1 VPPRILIASAAEPT
15 ALLPEKFRQWFA
27 ARGWSPREHQLELL
41 AKARDNVS
49 ALLIAPTG
57 AGKTLAGFLPTL
69 VELSAPQT
77 AVRSSPLPP
86 RSGGEGSGVGDGP
99 AGHTVSEFAEPPP
112 TPDPSPPRATRAGGG
127 EKSAAQSS
135 KLNFISTGRGVQR
148 SRGLHTLYISPLKA
162 LAVDIARNLEA
173 PIAEMGLPIKV
184 ETRTGDTP
192 VSRRQRQR
200 RYPPDILL
208 TTPEQLA
215 LLLSSDDAPYLF
227 SQLKRI
233 VLDELHALVTSKRG
247 DLLSLGLARLWQLA
261 PQLRAIGLSATVA
274 EPQSLARFLVPQRH
288 GMAEAADIVV
298 AGGAAAP
305 VVEMLDTRERL
316 PWAGHTARHALG
328 EIYDLIKRNN
338 TTLVFVNTRSQAEM
352 LFQDLWRM
360 NDDGLAIALHHGSLD
375 VAQRRKVEEA
385 MAAGKLRGV
394 VCTSSLD
401 LGVDWGDVDL
411 VINIG
416 APKGASRLMQRIG
429 RANHRLDEASRA
441 VLVPANRFEVLECRV
456 AIDAVR
462 ENAQDT
468 PPLRSGALD
477 VLAQHVLGCAC
488 GVPFLSDELYAEVR
502 TAAPYSSLTR
512 ADFDDVVDFVATG
525 GYALKTYERFARIKQ
540 DKAGRWRVTNPRVR
554 QSYRL
559 NVGTIV
565 EEAMLKVKLVR
576 SRGGASGSTGVLG
589 RGGRMLGEIEEYF
602 IEGLVIGDTFVFG
615 GEVVRYEALVEDQ
628 VYVSRAND
636 KDAKVPSYMGG
647 KFPLSTYLAERVRK
661 LLDDKRAWNA
671 LPDQVRDW
679 LSLQRD
685 ISRVPGVRELLVET
699 FPRGNKHYLV
709 CYPFEGRLAHQTLG
723 MLLTRRMERARVRPL
738 GFVANEYALA
748 VWGLGD
754 MSFMIRQ
761 GRFDLDALFDP
772 DMLGDDLEA
781 WLAESAL
788 MKRMFRSCAI
798 ISGLIARRFTGE
810 EKTRKQVLFSTD
822 LIYDV
827 LRKHQAD
834 HVLLRAARAD
844 AAAGLLDLRRLSDM
858 LLRIKGRIIH
868 KELDRVSPLAV
879 PVMLEIGRE
888 SVYGEASDQ
897 LLAEAADELV
907 KEAMG

>member
-1 VPPRILIASAAEPT
+1 VLVLDRDSQSQ
-15 ALLPEKFRQWFA
+15 LLPETFLRWFA
-27 ARGWSPREHQLELL
+27 GRGWSPRQHQLELL
-41 AKARDNVS
+41 GKARNDRS

-69 VELSAPQT
+69 VELS
-77 AVRSSPLPP
+77 SPSILK
-86 RSGGEGSGVGDGP
+86 
-99 AGHTVSEFAEPPP
+99 
-112 TPDPSPPRATRAGGG
+112 RAG
-127 EKSAAQSS
+127 ET
-135 KLNFISTGRGVQR
+135 KLVSTGHGVQR

-162 LAVDIARNLEA
+162 LAVDIARNLER
-173 PIAEMGLPIKV
+173 PIAEMALPIKV

-200 RYPPDILL
+200 RYPPDVLL

-215 LLLSSDDAPYLF
+215 LLLASDDAPFLF
-227 SQLKRI
+227 SSLKRI

-247 DLLSLGLARLWQLA
+247 DLLSLGLARLWRLA
-261 PQLRAIGLSATVA
+261 PQLRSIGLSATVA
-274 EPQSLARFLVPQRH
+274 EPESLARFLVPQRH
-288 GMAEAADIVV
+288 GAIEGADIVV

-305 VVEMLDTRERL
+305 IVEMLDTKERL
-316 PWAGHTARHALG
+316 PWAGHTARHALN
-328 EIYDLIKRNN
+328 EIYDLIKRNK

-375 VAQRRKVEEA
+375 VAQRRKVEDA
-385 MAAGKLRGV
+385 MAAGRLRGV

-429 RANHRLDEASRA
+429 RANHRIDEASRA

-456 AIDAVR
+456 AIDAVA

-468 PPLRSGALD
+468 PPLRTGALD

-488 GVPFLSDELYAEVR
+488 GEPFLAGELYGEVL
-502 TAAPYSSLTR
+502 TAAPYCNLTR

-540 DKAGRWRVTNPRVR
+540 DKNGRWRVTNPRVR

-565 EEAMLKVKLVR
+565 EDTMLKVRLVR
-576 SRGGASGSTGVLG
+576 SRGSGSGSTGALG
-589 RGGRMLGEIEEYF
+589 RGGRMLGEIEEAF

-615 GEVVRYEALVEDQ
+615 GEVVRYESLMEDH
-628 VYVSRAND
+628 VYVSRAHD
-636 KDAKVPSYMGG
+636 ADAKVPSYMGG

-661 LLDDKRAWNA
+661 LLADKRAWNG

-679 LSLQRD
+679 LSLQAD
-685 ISRVPGVRELLVET
+685 FSNVPGVRELVVET
-699 FPRGNKHYLV
+699 FPRANKHYLV

-723 MLLTRRMERARVRPL
+723 MLLTRRMERARARPL

-748 VWGLGD
+748 VWSLGD
-754 MSFMIRQ
+754 LSFMIRQ
-761 GRFDLDALFDP
+761 GKLDLDALFDP

-788 MKRMFRSCAI
+788 MKRTFRTCAI

-810 EKTRKQVLFSTD
+810 EKTRRQVLFSTD

-827 LRKHQAD
+827 LRRHQPD
-834 HVLLRAARAD
+834 HLLLRAARAD
-844 AAAGLLDLRRLSDM
+844 AATGLLDIRRLGDM
-858 LLRIKGRIIH
+858 LSRIKGRIVH
-868 KELDRVSPLAV
+868 KELDHVSPLAV

-888 SVYGEASDQ
+888 SVYGEASDD

-907 KEAMG
+907 KEATG

>member
-1 VPPRILIASAAEPT
+1 MPPRILPASPAET
-15 ALLPEKFRQWFA
+15 ATLLPDRFLQWFA
-27 ARGWSPREHQLELL
+27 ARGWSPREHQLALL
-41 AKARDNVS
+41 EKARDDRS

-69 VELSAPQT
+69 VELSA
-77 AVRSSPLPP
+77 SSPFAMEG
-86 RSGGEGSGVGDGP
+86 RGGESHVRGAGSV
-99 AGHTVSEFAEPPP
+99 
-112 TPDPSPPRATRAGGG
+112 
-127 EKSAAQSS
+127 
-135 KLNFISTGRGVQR
+135 ISTGRGVQR

-173 PIAEMGLPIKV
+173 PVSEMGLPIKI

-215 LLLSSDDAPYLF
+215 LLLSSDDAPFLF
-227 SQLKRI
+227 SSLKRI

-247 DLLSLGLARLWQLA
+247 DLLALGLARLWRLA
-261 PQLRAIGLSATVA
+261 PRMRSIGLSATVA
-274 EPQSLARFLVPQRH
+274 KPESLARFLVPQR
-288 GMAEAADIVV
+288 GGASETADIVI

-305 VVEMLDTRERL
+305 IVEMLDTRERL

-328 EIYDLIKRNN
+328 EIYDLIKHNR

-375 VAQRRKVEEA
+375 VAQRRKVEDA
-385 MAAGKLRGV
+385 MAKGKLRGV

-429 RANHRLDEASRA
+429 RANHRIDEASRA

-456 AIDAVR
+456 AIDAVA

-468 PPLRSGALD
+468 PPLRTGALD

-488 GVPFLSDELYAEVR
+488 GEPFLSDQVYAEVL
-502 TAAPYSSLTR
+502 TAAPYSGLARS
-512 ADFDDVVDFVATG
+512 DFDDVVDFVATG

-540 DKAGRWRVTNPRVR
+540 DKDGRWRVTNPRVR

-559 NVGTIV
+559 NIGTIV
-565 EEAMLKVKLVR
+565 EEAMLKVRLVR
-576 SRGGASGSTGVLG
+576 SRGGGSGSTGALG

-602 IEGLVIGDTFVFG
+602 IEGLVVGDTFVFG
-615 GEVVRYEALVEDQ
+615 GEVVRYEQLSEDQ
-628 VYVSRAND
+628 AYVSRAND
-636 KDAKVPSYMGG
+636 VDAKVPSYAGG

-661 LLDDKRAWNA
+661 LLADKRAWKA
-671 LPDQVRDW
+671 LPDQVSDW
-679 LSLQRD
+679 LLLQAHL
-685 ISRVPGVRELLVET
+685 SRVPGERELVVET
-699 FPRGNKHYLV
+699 FPRANKHYLV

-723 MLLTRRMERARVRPL
+723 MLLTRRLERVRARPL

-761 GRFDLDALFDP
+761 GRLDLGALFDP

-788 MKRMFRSCAI
+788 MKRTFRTCAI

-810 EKTRKQVLFSTD
+810 EKTRRQVLFSTD

-827 LRKHQAD
+827 LRKHQSD

-844 AAAGLLDLRRLSDM
+844 AATGLLDIRRLSDM
-858 LLRIKGRIIH
+858 LLRIKGRITH
-868 KELDRVSPLAV
+868 RELDRVSPLAV

-888 SVYGEASDQ
+888 QVYGEASDE

-907 KEAMG
+907 KEATG